1 LLKVGRTYLKLKDL
15 FSYVIFFV
23 HKDIKMEKIQEKF
36 QMKFAWIVSL
46 FLSVDYELASWAAI
60 SET

>member
-1 LLKVGRTYLKLKDL
+1 MKDL
-15 FSYVIFFV
+15 FSYVILIV

-46 FLSVDYELASWAAI
+46 FLSVDYELASLVAI